1 MLGWLLGLGLA
12 AVVVQA
18 FTSVLSVQ
26 WLPRF
31 ELRTTAGEVVF
42 AVTGLFLEFFWWLLA
57 LKIAVEGL
65 RAAASGREQQAG
77 RENRVDDPQALR
89 QLLLWC
95 TVLLAGYSIYLELGG
110 IALSFY
116 GALMVLL
123 LPAILGI
130 LGMEDSLQHALDP
143 VGWSQLFRTSG
154 VDYLLTVAKL
164 VALVLLTAFL
174 QLKFVPQGPPW
185 LHAALSRML
194 LLFAM
199 FAGYRELGL
208 LFDRHLRRLGAAAGP
223 ISAAELTPEE
233 LLAVRAAERFGIDQR
248 FARGARELASL
259 ASSPGASAPLHAMYR
274 KLLLLAGDE
283 AGLQEHA
290 STYVP
295 ELLALGQEAE
305 ALALYRDSHSV
316 DPGFEVTD
324 ARALTQLL
332 ELALREHDVSLA
344 IELAQEFLRRFPD
357 EPDAVPN
364 GLTAARLLDRQ
375 GADEDARQII
385 VGLVRRFP
393 QHPLRG
399 ELVAALE
406 TLEGVARRSS

>member
-1 MLGWLLGLGLA
+1 MLGWLLALGLA
-12 AVVVQA
+12 AAVIQL
-18 FTSVLSVQ
+18 FTGGLSIQ

-31 ELRTTAGEVVF
+31 ELSTTTGEIVF
-42 AVTGLFLEFFWWLLA
+42 VVTGLFLEFFWWLLA

-65 RAAASGREQQAG
+65 RAASSGHEDQAG

-110 IALSFY
+110 VALSIY
-116 GALMVLL
+116 GTLVVAL
-123 LPAILGI
+123 LPAIVGI

-143 VGWSQLFRTSG
+143 TGWGQLFRTSG
-154 VDYLLTVAKL
+154 RDYLLTVAKL
-164 VALVLLTAFL
+164 AALVLLTAFV
-174 QLKFVPQGPPW
+174 QLEIVPSAPPW
-185 LHAALSRML
+185 LDVGLSRML
-194 LLFAM
+194 LLFAL

-223 ISAAELTPEE
+223 VSAAQLTSEE
-233 LLAVRAAERFGIDQR
+233 QLAVNAAERFGADQR
-248 FARGARELASL
+248 FARGARELAAL
-259 ASSPGASAPLHAMYR
+259 AGRPGTSAPVHVLYR

-283 AGLQEHA
+283 AGLLQHA
-290 STYVP
+290 RTYVP

-305 ALALYRDSHSV
+305 ALALYRDSLSA
-316 DPGFEVTD
+316 DAGFEVPQ

-332 ELALREHDVSLA
+332 ALALREHDVNLA
-344 IELAQEFLRRFPD
+344 ISLAQEFLRRFPD

-364 GLTAARLLDRQ
+364 GLSAARLLDRQ
-375 GADEDARQII
+375 GAEEDARQIL
-385 VGLVRRFP
+385 VGLVRHFP

-406 TLEGVARRSS
+406 TLEGVARRSG